1 MSRYSQF
8 RFSPLHHEHGF
19 CSSHFCFLARQLL
32 HAWQGQTRRKAA
44 SRQHTCWARTDLR
57 CCGPDIGMPLL
68 PWYPMGAPYGLCG
81 AYCGT

>member
-32 HAWQGQTRRKAA
+32 HAYGIRQTKTNAMNIPAELGQTSGAA
-44 SRQHTCWARTDLR
+44 VLT
-57 CCGPDIGMPLL
+57 
-68 PWYPMGAPYGLCG
+68 
-81 AYCGT
+81 